1 MSADVS
7 FRNPPSNQKNNWTMN
22 VTPGQIFFILMVE
35 RERHVIPNFCEPAP
49 IYLSEKKNQTDVY
62 SNKNE

>member
-1 MSADVS
+1 
-7 FRNPPSNQKNNWTMN
+7 MN

-49 IYLSEKKNQTDVY
+49 IYLSEKNQTDVY